1 MRGACRSFVGWG
13 LGEERGRALCA
24 PVAAPC
30 AAAASRPAGVS
41 WWVLDW
47 TSPRDG
53 IGAEAREGGDAEPIW
68 KQLARDRTTT
78 RRAAARTGIM
88 VILRCRPGEFESEQE
103 RERAECDAMRGARA
117 QIWSG
122 WRVGERS
129 WASYAGEGCRGF
141 LSLFL
146 FRCSFSLSL
155 SLRAGPVVACGLR
168 VPPALL
174 VGRRQFAL
182 AAKCGDSAAPYD
194 AALFCGGGGAD
205 AAPMCV
211 WRGDG
216 DSGEA
221 VSLPLWALRPPPSP
235 WELRL
240 VPARGSRMHG
250 RTVLVDGGRSS
261 GLVGSFLSPGASG
274 RTSSRI
280 DGVQM

>member
-1 MRGACRSFVGWG
+1 
-13 LGEERGRALCA
+13 
-24 PVAAPC
+24 
-30 AAAASRPAGVS
+30 
-41 WWVLDW
+41 
-47 TSPRDG
+47 
-53 IGAEAREGGDAEPIW
+53 
-68 KQLARDRTTT
+68 
-78 RRAAARTGIM
+78 M
-88 VILRCRPGEFESEQE
+88 VVLRCRPGELESERE

-122 WRVGERS
+122 WRVGERYVS
-129 WASYAGEGCRGF
+129 LPSPFKLARVLTHPFCRSCASYAGECRGF

-155 SLRAGPVVACGLR
+155 SLRAGPVAACGLR

-182 AAKCGDSAAPYD
+182 AAKYGNSAAPYD

-221 VSLPLWALRPPPSP
+221 VSPPLWALRPPLHPQFGGMAIGDLMWDIGGDPTKHQWNLPKMISGSLVRDGFGRQT
-235 WELRL
+235 LRTL
-240 VPARGSRMHG
+240 
-250 RTVLVDGGRSS
+250 SS
-261 GLVGSFLSPGASG
+261 H
-274 RTSSRI
+274 
-280 DGVQM
+280 